1 MAEATKRNFLWLG
14 LGGLVVAVAG
24 GALYSGTGGAAYEVR
39 FMTPSEMRADGALV
53 VDVRTPGEWQDT
65 GVIEGA
71 KLVTF
76 SDPQSFLAQIRGV
89 LKPGQDLVLICHSG
103 RRSAAAA
110 EQLAGLIPNRII
122 SIDGGM
128 SRVISSGY
136 QTVAPQL

>member
-24 GALYSGTGGAAYEVR
+24 GALYSGTGAAAYEVR
-39 FMTPSEMRADGALV
+39 FMTPSEMQADGALV

-65 GVIEGA
+65 GVIAGA

-76 SDPQSFLAQIRGV
+76 ADPKSFLTQIQGA
-89 LKPGQDLVLICHSG
+89 LKPGQDLVLVCHSG

-110 EQLAGLIPNRII
+110 EQLAGLIPNHII